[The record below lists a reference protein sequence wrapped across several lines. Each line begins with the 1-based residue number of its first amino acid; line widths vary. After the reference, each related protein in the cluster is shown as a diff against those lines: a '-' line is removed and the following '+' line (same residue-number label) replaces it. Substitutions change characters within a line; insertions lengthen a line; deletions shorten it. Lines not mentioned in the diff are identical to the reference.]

1 MTAEQKLVDHPHLE
15 ECCSATREE
24 AAAGDQARGH
34 EDGRKAHFR
43 QRHCHRS
50 ALPVVPV
57 MGICPAFRQAASASG
72 GTASAGEGG
81 ASVELLPGQRMPPLS
96 KNQD

>member
-43 QRHCHRS
+43 QSHRS
-50 ALPVVPV
+50 ALPFVPV
-57 MGICPAFRQAASASG
+57 MGICLAFRQAASASG

-81 ASVELLPGQRMPPLS
+81 ASLELLPGQQMPPSS